1 MMIQRE
7 EEHYVTASLISFLA
21 GSIVGA
27 GIALLFAPQSGEY
40 TRREMRERAE
50 RAIIKLHRMEDEIK
64 EAMNETLHSI
74 RLKTSQLV
82 DESKDAAD
90 LKKREIVA
98 AIAAGKTALDRERR
112 QREKAEHN
120 A

>member
-1 MMIQRE
+1 MIQRE
-7 EEHYVTASLISFLA
+7 EEHYLTASLISFLA

-50 RAIIKLHRMEDEIK
+50 RAIIKFHRMEDEIK
-64 EAMNETLHSI
+64 DAMNETLHSI
-74 RLKTSQLV
+74 RLKASQLV
-82 DESKDAAD
+82 DEGKDAAEH
-90 LKKREIVA
+90 KKREIFD
-98 AIAAGKTALDRERR
+98 AIAAGKTALERERR
-112 QREKAEHN
+112 KIENAEQN

>member
-1 MMIQRE
+1 MIQRE
-7 EEHYVTASLISFLA
+7 EEHYVTASLISFVA

-40 TRREMRERAE
+40 TRREMREKAE
-50 RAIIKLHRMEDEIK
+50 RAIIKWHRMEDEIK

-74 RLKTSQLV
+74 RLKASQLV
-82 DESKDAAD
+82 DEGKDAAE
-90 LKKREIVA
+90 LKKHEILA
-98 AIAAGKTALDRERR
+98 AIAAGKNALERERR
-112 QREKAEHN
+112 KIENAEQN